1 MSIGQSKRPSR
12 RVIKKPI
19 EKSMIKKIPRTS
31 GGVRSSLV
39 RLALIAGLA
48 ATLAACNNEGP
59 FGNTPGPKKPNWNK
73 QISPLLLLN

>member
-19 EKSMIKKIPRTS
+19 EKSMIKKIPGAS
-31 GGVRSSLV
+31 GGMFTSLCK
-39 RLALIAGLA
+39 LAMIASLA

-73 QISPLLLLN
+73 QISPLLLN